1 MGLVQPTQHTTA
13 TETSAAQTPNTEA
26 AANACGIAFIRALNV
41 LRESAGPVDLAAFQ
55 DDFDA
60 FLAEEWES

>member
-1 MGLVQPTQHTTA
+1 MQPTQHTTA
-13 TETSAAQTPNTEA
+13 TEISDVQTTNVEA

-41 LRESAGPVDLAAFQ
+41 LRESDGPVDLNAFQ

-60 FLAEEWES
+60 FLAEEWDS